1 VVGGEVMTTLFTIL
15 QFIAAL
21 TLIVTVLLQPGK
33 SAGLSGTIDGGAD
46 QIFGKNK
53 GLDALLAKVSAGA
66 AVGFLLFTLILYIV
80 G

>member
-1 VVGGEVMTTLFTIL
+1 MTIFITVL

-21 TLIVTVLLQPGK
+21 GLAATVLLQPGK

-46 QIFGKNK
+46 QILGKKNK
-53 GLDALLAKVSAGA
+53 GLDALLSRLSTVFAIA
-66 AVGFLLFTLILYIV
+66 FLLLTLILYIV

>member
-1 VVGGEVMTTLFTIL
+1 MTIFLTVV

-53 GLDALLAKVSAGA
+53 GLDAVLAKVSAGA
-66 AVGFLLFTLILYIV
+66 AIGFLVFTLILYIV

>member
-1 VVGGEVMTTLFTIL
+1 MTIFLTVL
-15 QFIAAL
+15 QFIAAVA
-21 TLIVTVLLQPGK
+21 LIVTVLLQPGK

-53 GLDALLAKVSAGA
+53 GLDALLAKISTGA
-66 AVGFLLFTLILYIV
+66 AIGFLLFTLILYIV

>member
-1 VVGGEVMTTLFTIL
+1 MTIFLTVV

-46 QIFGKNK
+46 R
-53 GLDALLAKVSAGA
+53 S
-66 AVGFLLFTLILYIV
+66 
-80 G
+80 

>member
-1 VVGGEVMTTLFTIL
+1 MTIFITVL

-21 TLIVTVLLQPGK
+21 GLVATVLLQPGK

-46 QIFGKNK
+46 QILGKKNK
-53 GLDALLAKVSAGA
+53 GLDALLSRLSTVFAIA
-66 AVGFLLFTLILYIV
+66 FLLLTLILYIL

>member
-1 VVGGEVMTTLFTIL
+1 MTIFLTVL

-66 AVGFLLFTLILYIV
+66 AIGFLLFTLILYIV

>member
-1 VVGGEVMTTLFTIL
+1 MTIFLTVV

-66 AVGFLLFTLILYIV
+66 AIGFLVFTLILYIV

>member
-1 VVGGEVMTTLFTIL
+1 MTIFLTVL

-53 GLDALLAKVSAGA
+53 GLDALLSKVSAGA
-66 AVGFLLFTLILYIV
+66 AIGFLVFTLILYIV

>member
-1 VVGGEVMTTLFTIL
+1 MTIFITVL

-21 TLIVTVLLQPGK
+21 GLVATVLLQPGK

-46 QIFGKNK
+46 QILGKKNK
-53 GLDALLAKVSAGA
+53 GLDALLSRLSTVFAIA
-66 AVGFLLFTLILYIV
+66 FLLLTLILYIV

>member
-1 VVGGEVMTTLFTIL
+1 MLTFLTIL
-15 QFIAAL
+15 QFISAL

-46 QIFGKNK
+46 QIFGKHK
-53 GLDALLAKVSAGA
+53 GMDALLAKISTGS

-80 G
+80 S